1 MKVAVLSDIHGN
13 LPGLLAVE
21 QHIDTWAPDV
31 VVVAGDIVNRGPL
44 SRDCLDR
51 MLERQLRDGWQLLRG
66 NHEEFVLDCAAPDRP
81 TSGPA
86 YEMTQFAHWALEQL
100 DGQATALETM
110 ADLYELPAPDGQ
122 TLRVVHASMHNNR
135 DGIYKMTSDSEL
147 RGQIAPAPA
156 VFVTGHTHRPLVR
169 TVDDTLV
176 VNVGAAGSPF
186 DGDRRASYGQFIWDE
201 EGWHG
206 EVIRLDYDYAQ
217 IERDYVRSGFL
228 TEGGP
233 MAQLMLVEL
242 RMAHGLIFRW
252 ASRYE
257 EDVLAEQISLED
269 SIRGILRDDDVR
281 PFTGPPGW
289 TV

>member
-13 LPGLLAVE
+13 LPGLIAVE
-21 QHIDTWAPDV
+21 QHIDAWAPDL

-44 SRDCLDR
+44 SRDCLDVV
-51 MLERQLRDGWQLLRG
+51 LERQLRDGWHLLRG
-66 NHEEFVLDCAAPDRP
+66 NHEEFVLDCANPDRP

-86 YEMTQFAHWALEQL
+86 YEMTQFAHWALKQL
-100 DGQATALETM
+100 DGQAEALELM
-110 ADLYELPAPDGQ
+110 ADLYERPAADGQ

-135 DGIYKMTSDSEL
+135 DGIYSMSSDSEL

-156 VFVTGHTHRPLVR
+156 VFVSGHTHRPLVR
-169 TVDDTLV
+169 QIDETLV
-176 VNVGAAGSPF
+176 VNVGAVGSPF
-186 DGDRRASYGQFIWDE
+186 DGDRRASYGQFIWEDRLWQ
-201 EGWHG
+201 GD
-206 EVIRLDYDYAQ
+206 VVRLDYDYEQ
-217 IERDYVRSGFL
+217 IERDYVSSGFL
-228 TEGGP
+228 EEGGP

-257 EDVLAEQISLED
+257 EHVLAGRLSLED

-289 TV
+289 KV